1 MLIVLKRLHQ
11 FVVPMMLGLSPIA
24 AIAETPKLPISCPGC
39 NLRGID
45 FNSAVMGD
53 KYFID
58 SNFANADL
66 RHADLSNMYMLT
78 TNMEGADLRG
88 ANLSQT
94 FFTRYSN
101 FRGADLR
108 GANLNHTW
116 FTDADL
122 RGADLRGTNVEAIH
136 TLEGADLRGA
146 IVDENFY
153 TKVMA
158 DQPYGICLNNTTLPN
173 GNKVGASCEFR

>member
-24 AIAETPKLPISCPGC
+24 AIAETTKLPISCPGC

-88 ANLSQT
+88 AM
-94 FFTRYSN
+94 
-101 FRGADLR
+101 
-108 GANLNHTW
+108 
-116 FTDADL
+116 
-122 RGADLRGTNVEAIH
+122 
-136 TLEGADLRGA
+136 
-146 IVDENFY
+146 VDENFY